1 MTAGKPAVNA
11 ASLDNIH
18 VFRGARGYL
27 RENLYRS
34 EGRMAIT
41 GKKILSS
48 LILILVLF
56 FVMFIG
62 YVWVALHW
70 SFSKGERVGYIQKIS
85 QKGWIVKTW
94 EGELQ
99 MLPVPGAVPDKFVF
113 SVRDD
118 SVAQKINGAA
128 GKKVSVNYEQHKGVP
143 TTLFGETEYF
153 VTNVKVLE

>member
-1 MTAGKPAVNA
+1 
-11 ASLDNIH
+11 
-18 VFRGARGYL
+18 
-27 RENLYRS
+27 
-34 EGRMAIT
+34 MAIT

-48 LILILVLF
+48 LILILVLLA
-56 FVMFIG
+56 VMFIG

-85 QKGWIVKTW
+85 QKGWVVKTW

-113 SVRDD
+113 SVRED
-118 SVAQKINGAA
+118 SVAQKINGAV
-128 GKKVSVNYEQHKGVP
+128 GKKVSVYYEQHKGVP

-153 VTNVKVLE
+153 VTDVKVVE